1 MNKYNKKLFYFFL
14 IFLFGTIFLSAQ
26 NAIACSPRTSFITI
40 EAQKTKNILSQQKNC
55 LDQNCLITLEKNES
69 GSFSLW
75 TEDSKYI
82 TNIDIDKDEKTIN
95 IYYFS
100 LDSFK
105 ENDLYKNAF
114 LEVLDQLIE
123 DDITDIKSI
132 FFQEVESWTNN
143 WKGYF
148 LSGDLIFSSYSQ
160 NKETEILKNKDNLLN
175 CRYVEY
181 KKIGNWLVE
190 NETSRDYCYLSP
202 GFGCP
207 EPVISYT
214 KFFNFLVSNINNT
227 TIFYLTI
234 FLAIIIST
242 VSFIIYLIIKK
253 ELGFFLKPRKRKI
266 IATIFAVVII
276 RLYLLLGFFSIETY
290 LWQHFLLTYFFLS
303 LFEYVVVKRKS
314 SSKAS

>member
-1 MNKYNKKLFYFFL
+1 MNKYNKKLFYLLL
-14 IFLFGTIFLSAQ
+14 IFLFGTIFLSPQ
-26 NAIACSPRTSFITI
+26 NAIACSPRTPFITI
-40 EAQKTKNILSQQKNC
+40 KAQKTKNILSQQKNC

-82 TNIDIDKDEKTIN
+82 TDIDIDKDEKTIN

-132 FFQEVESWTNN
+132 FFQEVESWINN

-148 LSGDLIFSSYSQ
+148 LSGDLIFSSYGQ
-160 NKETEILKNKDNLLN
+160 NKETKILKNKGNLLN
-175 CRYVEY
+175 CNYVEY
-181 KKIGNWLVE
+181 KRVGNWLVE
-190 NETSRDYCYLSP
+190 SDASRDYCYLSS

-207 EPVISYT
+207 VPVISYT

-266 IATIFAVVII
+266 IVTIFAVVII

-290 LWQHFLLTYFFLS
+290 LWQHFLLAYFVLS
-303 LFEYVVVKRKS
+303 LFEYIVAKRKS
-314 SSKAS
+314 LSKAN